1 MIKLMLILLVM
12 ITLTFEIEVITSH
25 GRLTNQEILA
35 EIDDDVTKNLM
46 LKKKVQMILN
56 QLTNRE

>member
-1 MIKLMLILLVM
+1 MLILLVM